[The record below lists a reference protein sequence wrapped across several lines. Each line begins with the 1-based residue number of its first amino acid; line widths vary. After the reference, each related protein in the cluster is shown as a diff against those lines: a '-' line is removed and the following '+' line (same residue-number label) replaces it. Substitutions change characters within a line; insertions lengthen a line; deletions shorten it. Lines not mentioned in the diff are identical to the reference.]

1 MQIVQPWWV
10 KLIIIVGSAG
20 LGLGIARLAFVV
32 RRHLPS
38 GGRGSLERS
47 LLVRIDAPASALL
60 MLAGAAIADSVRG
73 IHVNGPSGADMVHLL
88 RIGFIFAGAW
98 LAFRFTYVFEDD
110 VLARLRVGEADN
122 LHMRRI
128 QTQIQVL
135 RKVAG
140 AVIIVL
146 AVAVALLTF
155 GSVREAGA
163 GLLASAGIVAVVV
176 GVAAK
181 PVVSNFLAGIQIA
194 VTQPIRVDDVVVVDG
209 HWGRIEEINLTY
221 LVIRVWDLR
230 RLVVPISYLI
240 STPFENWTRTR
251 ADILGFVH
259 LEVDYATPVDD
270 LRKRFDAILHSSS
283 DWDGQV
289 ATLQVTGVGPSSM
302 QIRALMSSTDSSTS
316 WNLQCDVREK
326 LVAYLRDEHPEALPH
341 LRLDGMRPTAENR
354 GDPPPPM

>member
-1 MQIVQPWWV
+1 PWWIE
-10 KLIIIVGSAG
+10 LIVIVGSAVLGAG
-20 LGLGIARLAFVV
+20 LARLAFMA
-32 RRHLPS
+32 RRHLPLT
-38 GGRGSLERS
+38 GRGGLERS
-47 LLVRIDAPASALL
+47 LLVRLDGPVAALL
-60 MLAGAAIADSVRG
+60 MLTGAAIADTVHG
-73 IHVNGPSGADMVHLL
+73 IHVNGPSGTVTVHLL
-88 RIGFIFAGAW
+88 RIGFIAAWAW
-98 LAFRFTYVFEDD
+98 LAFRFTYVFEDAM
-110 VLARLRVGEADN
+110 VARLRVDRADN
-122 LHMRRI
+122 LRMRKI

-135 RKVAG
+135 RKVVG
-140 AVIIVL
+140 AVIVVL
-146 AVAVALLTF
+146 ATAIMLLSF
-155 GSVREAGA
+155 GSVRAAGT

-259 LEVDYATPVDD
+259 LDVDYVAPVDD
-270 LRKRFDAILHSSS
+270 LRERFDAILRSSP

-289 ATLQVTGVGPSSM
+289 ATLQVTGVGPSTM
-302 QIRALMSSTDSSTS
+302 QIRALMSSPDSPTS
-316 WNLQCDVREK
+316 WNLQCEVREK

-341 LRLDGMRPTAENR
+341 LRLDGMRTTGVACGDSP
-354 GDPPPPM
+354 DPPMHR